1 MRVEIFDVG
10 QGQCAVITSPNGR
23 RLIIDCGHR
32 LGDNR
37 FWSPSL
43 HFRGEFFDLL
53 ALSNLDEDHICNFE
67 FMLRNVRI
75 GQILSNPTIGAG
87 ELSHLKKDGMGAGA
101 RAVANWMSNPFKGP
115 PAPLPDFGPVKIRWY
130 YNPFV
135 PGVSTETNDL
145 SLVIFAEYCGFKIM
159 FSGDMEKVGWQRL
172 LRYPSFCYEL
182 IGTNIF
188 VASHHG
194 RENGQC
200 AELFTWLRPEIIV
213 ISDDEKEH
221 QSQETTG
228 WYAERCT
235 GAIVIDDP
243 RQRRF
248 VMTTRKDGSMRVD
261 VFPNGAWILQSMHV
275 QDWPVGPPRI
285 SRPAG
290 GLGLPTAF
298 SPAFKPAS
306 AGLGLGVSN
315 PFLQR

>member
-10 QGQCAVITSPNGR
+10 HGQCAVITSPNGR
-23 RLIIDCGHR
+23 RLMIDCGVRFQH
-32 LGDNR
+32 DR

-43 HFRGEFFDLL
+43 HFRGEYFDVL
-53 ALSNLDEDHICNFE
+53 ALSNLDEDHVSDFD
-67 FMLRNVRI
+67 FMLKNSRV
-75 GQILSNPTIGAG
+75 GQILSNATVGAR
-87 ELSHLKKDGMGAGA
+87 ELRHLKRDGMGAGA
-101 RAVANWMSNPFKGP
+101 RAVATWMANPFKNP
-115 PAPLPDFGPVKIRWY
+115 PAPFPDFGPLQIRCY

-135 PGVSTETNDL
+135 PRVCDKTNDL
-145 SLVIFAEYCGFKIM
+145 SLVIVIEYCGFKIV
-159 FSGDMEKVGWQRL
+159 FSGDMEETGWRRL
-172 LRYPSFCYEL
+172 LRHASLRSDL

-213 ISDDEKEH
+213 ISDDEKKH
-221 QSQETTG
+221 QSQETSG

-235 GAIVIDDP
+235 GAIVVDDP
-243 RQRRF
+243 GQRRF

-261 VFPNGAWILQSMHV
+261 VFPNGAWILQPMHV
-275 QDWPVGPPRI
+275 QDWPVSPPRI

-290 GLGLPTAF
+290 GLGLPAAF
-298 SPAFKPAS
+298 TPAFKPAS

-315 PFLQR
+315 PFFQR